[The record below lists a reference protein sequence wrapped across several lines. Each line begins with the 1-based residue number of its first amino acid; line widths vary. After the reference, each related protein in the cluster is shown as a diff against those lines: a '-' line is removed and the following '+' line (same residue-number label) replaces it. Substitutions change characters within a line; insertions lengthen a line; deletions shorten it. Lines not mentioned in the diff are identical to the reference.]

1 MILERTGTV
10 DLQQLGD
17 KLLHFIGLK
26 SGQRGPLRTGV
37 QTLAV
42 AIRAEQAQLAVVSA
56 VHLHAL
62 ETFGGIVQDRGCG
75 GDAEVLVGLDLG
87 GLPALGCGPFHGDH
101 VVGAVGV
108 AQLLWGAGQ
117 RHITQVC

>member
-1 MILERTGTV
+1 MPPILEHTRAV

-17 KLLHFIGLK
+17 QLLHLVVLE
-26 SGQRGPLRTGV
+26 SGQRGPLRAGV

-42 AIRAEQAQLAVVSA
+42 AIGAEQAQLAVVSA

-62 ETFGGIVQDRGCG
+62 EALGGIVQHRCRGR
-75 GDAEVLVGLDLG
+75 DAEVLVGLDLG
-87 GLPALGCGPFHGDH
+87 GLPAVGCGPFHGNH
-101 VVGAVGV
+101 VVSAVGV

-117 RHITQVC
+117 RHIA